1 MSELAESER
10 AEAAPVQ
17 EPAPKPKHRRRI
29 IIFCVVSL
37 INVVLLVLLLT
48 QLLTPASNVAS
59 DPLIGHSAPNF
70 TLTALHPD
78 GSQSKLS
85 LADFKGKP
93 VLLNFWATWCAP
105 CKEEL
110 PLLEKTWKQE
120 QAQGRDV
127 VFLGLDF
134 QEGSSDAASFVRLYG
149 ISYQIL
155 LDTDGTAT
163 LQYGITGLPQ
173 TVFINRQG
181 VVVSKVPG
189 ELSTKTLASGL
200 QSIL

>member
-10 AEAAPVQ
+10 AEATPVQ
-17 EPAPKPKHRRRI
+17 APAQKPGRRRRI

-37 INVVLLVLLLT
+37 VNVGLLALLLS
-48 QLLTPASNVAS
+48 QLLTPASHVAT
-59 DPLIGHSAPNF
+59 DPLVGHAAPNF
-70 TLTALHPD
+70 SLTALHPG
-78 GSQSKLS
+78 GSQGTLS

-93 VLLNFWATWCAP
+93 VVLNFWATWCAP

-110 PLLEKTWKQE
+110 PLLEKTWQQE
-120 QAQGRDV
+120 QAQGKDV
-127 VFLGLDF
+127 VFLGVDF
-134 QEGSSDAASFVRLYG
+134 QEAGSDAANFVQQYG

-155 LDTDGTAT
+155 LDTDGAAT
-163 LQYGITGLPQ
+163 LKYGITGLPQ

-189 ELSTKTLASGL
+189 ELTARTLVSGL
-200 QSIL
+200 QAIL

>member
-1 MSELAESER
+1 MSELAESEHT
-10 AEAAPVQ
+10 EAAPVQ
-17 EPAPKPKHRRRI
+17 EPAQKPKRRRRI

-37 INVVLLVLLLT
+37 VNVGLLVLLLT
-48 QLLTPASNVAS
+48 QLLTPTSNVVT
-59 DPLIGHSAPNF
+59 DPLVGHPAPSF
-70 TLTALHPD
+70 TLSVLHPD
-78 GSQSKLS
+78 GSQGTLS

-93 VLLNFWATWCAP
+93 ILLNFWATWCAP

-120 QAQGRDV
+120 QAQGKDV

-134 QEGSSDAASFVRLYG
+134 QEAGGDAENFIHLYG

-155 LDTDGTAT
+155 LDTDGAAT
-163 LQYGITGLPQ
+163 LKYGITGLPQ

-181 VVVSKVPG
+181 VVVGKVPG
-189 ELSTKTLASGL
+189 ELTSKTLASGL
-200 QSIL
+200 QAIL

>member
-10 AEAAPVQ
+10 AEAAPAQ
-17 EPAPKPKHRRRI
+17 APAQKPKRRRRI

-37 INVVLLVLLLT
+37 VNVGLLVVLLS
-48 QLLTPASNVAS
+48 QLLTPASNVAT
-59 DPLIGHSAPNF
+59 DPLVGHPAPNF
-70 TLTALHPD
+70 SLAALHPG
-78 GSQSKLS
+78 GSQSMLS

-120 QAQGRDV
+120 QAQGKDV

-134 QEGSSDAASFVRLYG
+134 QEGSSNAASFVRLYG

-155 LDTDGTAT
+155 LDTDGAAT
-163 LQYGITGLPQ
+163 LKYGITGLPQ

-189 ELSTKTLASGL
+189 ELTAKTLASGL

>member
-1 MSELAESER
+1 MSELAESEH

-17 EPAPKPKHRRRI
+17 EPAQKPKRRRRI

-37 INVVLLVLLLT
+37 VNVGLLVLLLT
-48 QLLTPASNVAS
+48 QLLTPASNTVT
-59 DPLIGHSAPNF
+59 DPLVGHPAPNF
-70 TLTALHPD
+70 TLSVLHPD
-78 GSQSKLS
+78 GSRGTLS

-110 PLLEKTWKQE
+110 PLLEKTWKQK

-127 VFLGLDF
+127 VFMGLDF
-134 QEGSSDAASFVRLYG
+134 QEASGDAENFVHLYG

-155 LDTDGTAT
+155 LDTDGAAT
-163 LQYGITGLPQ
+163 LKYGITGLPQ
-173 TVFINRQG
+173 TLFINRQG

-189 ELSTKTLASGL
+189 ELTAKTLASGL
-200 QSIL
+200 QAIL